1 MIHTAELPPGAG
13 HTGSL
18 EDEDATPV
26 INGIMNPVI
35 RSVRLVWDGP
45 FTLVNARTGHWS
57 KHAAENA
64 KLRRWAEKTGTD
76 QGVVFGGPVT
86 IEALMTVHRGVLP
99 DCDAIAA
106 AVKPVID
113 GIVDA
118 GLILDDSPEHVRS
131 ITYHAPRR
139 SDGRRLVVLIKESTL
154 RPKIPGHPSTGGFSL
169 GEN

>member
-1 MIHTAELPPGAG
+1 M
-13 HTGSL
+13 
-18 EDEDATPV
+18 TPV
-26 INGIMNPVI
+26 TERIMNPVI

-64 KLRRWAEKTGTD
+64 KLRRWAEMTGTD
-76 QGVVFGGPVT
+76 QGIVFGGPVT

-106 AVKPVID
+106 AVKPIID

-118 GLILDDSPEHVRS
+118 GVILDDSPKHVRS
-131 ITYHAPRR
+131 ITYHAPKR
-139 SDGRRLVVLIKESTL
+139 SDARRLVVLIKEAT
-154 RPKIPGHPSTGGFSL
+154 
-169 GEN
+169 

>member
-1 MIHTAELPPGAG
+1 MC
-13 HTGSL
+13 SL
-18 EDEDATPV
+18 EDQDVTQV
-26 INGIMNPVI
+26 IKEIMNPVS

-64 KLRRWAEKTGTD
+64 KLRRWAETAGTD

-118 GLILDDSPEHVRS
+118 GVIHDDSPEHVRS
-131 ITYHAPRR
+131 ITYHAPKR
-139 SDGRRLVVLIKESTL
+139 SDARRLVVLVREAM
-154 RPKIPGHPSTGGFSL
+154 
-169 GEN
+169 